1 MIRHTASLLAAFVLL
16 VPAAQASIDRGP
28 DFIEPGD
35 TGSSRDTATDV
46 KTEANG
52 PVSTISGSLGGGGGF
67 RGLGDFQDVYRIR
80 ISDPAAFQITL
91 KNSAFDIPDAML
103 FLFNENGNPI
113 MASNNS
119 NPDNLDPILTNA
131 NNAFFDQS
139 GIFYLAITSAPS
151 EARVQ
156 LNNDESVALFNLL
169 NNPFGTVGPAEG
181 TADFEWTSDWTP
193 ANPENFG
200 SYLMLLNGV
209 SSVPAPAGLALLGL
223 GLLGGRR
230 RTRS

>member
-1 MIRHTASLLAAFVLL
+1 MIRHTTSLLAVFVLS
-16 VPAAQASIDRGP
+16 VPAAQASLLRGP

-35 TGSSRDTATDV
+35 TGSSRNTATDV
-46 KTEANG
+46 KTESG
-52 PVSTISGSLGGGGGF
+52 GIVSTISGSIGGGGGL
-67 RGLGDFQDVYRIR
+67 RGPGDFQDVYRIR
-80 ISDPAAFQITL
+80 ITDPAAFKITL
-91 KNSAFDIPDAML
+91 KNSSFDIPDAML

-119 NPDNLDPILTNA
+119 NPDNLDPVLTNV
-131 NNAFFDQS
+131 NNAFFNQP

-151 EARVQ
+151 EARIQ
-156 LNNDESVALFNLL
+156 LDNGESIALFNLL

-181 TADFEWTSDWTP
+181 TADFEWTSEWTA

-200 SYLMLLNGV
+200 SYMMLLDGV

-223 GLLGGRR
+223 GLIGARR
-230 RTRS
+230 RRRA